1 MDYEREFYMKKAK
14 RFLPVLCVLVL
25 GLSAC
30 ASEPSE
36 KETAQDTL
44 VYASGDYTRIDPI
57 VDEHGEINLLLFDG
71 LTAHGAN
78 NEIEPALAQSW
89 EHDEKEN
96 TWTFHLRDDVKWQDG
111 QPFTASDV
119 KFTIEAIMD
128 PANESENAANFIDV
142 GSIEVPDDET
152 VIFHLLDK
160 NAAFIDYMTIPIL
173 PEHRLEGEDM
183 QTSDFFRMPVGTG
196 PYQIESW
203 DEGQAITMKANAD
216 YYKGKPKIETVI
228 FKIVPDNSTKALQLK
243 SGEVDLAQISPRDA
257 GTFNDSGTIR
267 VLDMKTADYRGILYN
282 FNNPY
287 WTENKDLIPAFSY
300 AVDRQAIVSSV
311 LLGKGEAAYSPIQK
325 NEYNDPAI
333 EHFDYDPQR
342 SEQILQERGCTKN
355 KDGYY
360 ERNGEEI
367 AFTLVAPADDQVR
380 KDIAQAVSQQLRQ
393 AGVRCTVDIPSQVD
407 WSDQMAYLIGWGSP
421 FDADDHTFK
430 VFGTGQG
437 ANYSSYSDEKVDEYL
452 ALARSTSDP
461 KVRRK
466 AYSDFLHQMCADPAF
481 TYICYVDAVYAAD
494 DTIEG
499 IDESLILGHHG
510 VGIFWNIEDWTIKE
524 GE

>member
-1 MDYEREFYMKKAK
+1 MKKAK

-228 FKIVPDNSTKALQLK
+228 FKIVPDSSTKALQLK

-287 WTENKDLIPAFSY
+287 
-300 AVDRQAIVSSV
+300 
-311 LLGKGEAAYSPIQK
+311 
-325 NEYNDPAI
+325 
-333 EHFDYDPQR
+333 
-342 SEQILQERGCTKN
+342 
-355 KDGYY
+355 
-360 ERNGEEI
+360 
-367 AFTLVAPADDQVR
+367 
-380 KDIAQAVSQQLRQ
+380 
-393 AGVRCTVDIPSQVD
+393 
-407 WSDQMAYLIGWGSP
+407 
-421 FDADDHTFK
+421 
-430 VFGTGQG
+430 
-437 ANYSSYSDEKVDEYL
+437 
-452 ALARSTSDP
+452 
-461 KVRRK
+461 
-466 AYSDFLHQMCADPAF
+466 
-481 TYICYVDAVYAAD
+481 
-494 DTIEG
+494 
-499 IDESLILGHHG
+499 
-510 VGIFWNIEDWTIKE
+510 
-524 GE
+524 

>member
-1 MDYEREFYMKKAK
+1 M
-14 RFLPVLCVLVL
+14 
-25 GLSAC
+25 
-30 ASEPSE
+30 
-36 KETAQDTL
+36 
-44 VYASGDYTRIDPI
+44 
-57 VDEHGEINLLLFDG
+57 LF
-71 LTAHGAN
+71 
-78 NEIEPALAQSW
+78 
-89 EHDEKEN
+89 
-96 TWTFHLRDDVKWQDG
+96 R
-111 QPFTASDV
+111 
-119 KFTIEAIMD
+119 
-128 PANESENAANFIDV
+128 
-142 GSIEVPDDET
+142 
-152 VIFHLLDK
+152 
-160 NAAFIDYMTIPIL
+160 
-173 PEHRLEGEDM
+173 
-183 QTSDFFRMPVGTG
+183 
-196 PYQIESW
+196 
-203 DEGQAITMKANAD
+203 
-216 YYKGKPKIETVI
+216 
-228 FKIVPDNSTKALQLK
+228 
-243 SGEVDLAQISPRDA
+243 SPRDA

-461 KVRRK
+461 KVRDRK
-466 AYSDFLHQMCADPAF
+466 S
-481 TYICYVDAVYAAD
+481 VV
-494 DTIEG
+494 
-499 IDESLILGHHG
+499 
-510 VGIFWNIEDWTIKE
+510 
-524 GE
+524 

>member
-1 MDYEREFYMKKAK
+1 MKKAK

-228 FKIVPDNSTKALQLK
+228 FKIVPDSSTKGSSSKAGKWIL
-243 SGEVDLAQISPRDA
+243 PRSRLE
-257 GTFNDSGTIR
+257 TR
-267 VLDMKTADYRGILYN
+267 VRSM
-282 FNNPY
+282 
-287 WTENKDLIPAFSY
+287 IPA
-300 AVDRQAIVSSV
+300 
-311 LLGKGEAAYSPIQK
+311 
-325 NEYNDPAI
+325 
-333 EHFDYDPQR
+333 R
-342 SEQILQERGCTKN
+342 SAC
-355 KDGYY
+355 
-360 ERNGEEI
+360 
-367 AFTLVAPADDQVR
+367 
-380 KDIAQAVSQQLRQ
+380 
-393 AGVRCTVDIPSQVD
+393 
-407 WSDQMAYLIGWGSP
+407 LI
-421 FDADDHTFK
+421 
-430 VFGTGQG
+430 
-437 ANYSSYSDEKVDEYL
+437 
-452 ALARSTSDP
+452 
-461 KVRRK
+461 
-466 AYSDFLHQMCADPAF
+466 
-481 TYICYVDAVYAAD
+481 
-494 DTIEG
+494 
-499 IDESLILGHHG
+499 
-510 VGIFWNIEDWTIKE
+510 
-524 GE
+524 